1 MHSILHDWND
11 EICQRILTQVV
22 KAMKHGYSKLLIE
35 ENVVP
40 DVGADWEMT
49 SLDLMMMTLGA
60 AERTEKQWRELI
72 ESTGLRVIK
81 IWGANRHSQSLIEC
95 QAT

>member
-11 EICQRILTQVV
+11 EVCQRILTQVV

-40 DVGADWEMT
+40 GTGAHWEIT

-60 AERTEKQWRELI
+60 AERTEKEWRKLI
-72 ESTGLRVIK
+72 ESAGLRIIK
-81 IWGANRHSQSLIEC
+81 IWEGDRQSQSLIEC
-95 QAT
+95 QAN